1 MVVVLDAVVQLL
13 HVEHLEE
20 GEVLE
25 EAGNHARHEGL
36 QRPRRWVSV
45 EFPQVSA
52 MKVCSLIYR
61 LVRNKGPVLISISR
75 AELSRNLATF
85 LLLNPVRDGV
95 KANFMILS

>member
-36 QRPRRWVSV
+36 
-45 EFPQVSA
+45 
-52 MKVCSLIYR
+52 K
-61 LVRNKGPVLISISR
+61 
-75 AELSRNLATF
+75 
-85 LLLNPVRDGV
+85 
-95 KANFMILS
+95 